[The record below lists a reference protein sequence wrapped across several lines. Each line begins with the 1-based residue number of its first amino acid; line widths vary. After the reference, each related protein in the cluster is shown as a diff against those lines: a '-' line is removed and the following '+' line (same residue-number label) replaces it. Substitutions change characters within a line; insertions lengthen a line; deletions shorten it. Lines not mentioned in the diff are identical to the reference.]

1 MLRLRTSYGIDLGEF
16 RELFGRDFD
25 ALYGSRLPQSE
36 KGGYMKREDSRVFL
50 TPEGMFVSSYILSD
64 LLDFDGDIA
73 EGEASGKRA

>member
-1 MLRLRTSYGIDLGEF
+1 
-16 RELFGRDFD
+16 
-25 ALYGSRLPQSE
+25 
-36 KGGYMKREDSRVFL
+36 MKREDGRVFL

>member
-1 MLRLRTSYGIDLGEF
+1 MLCFVCARRTVSTS
-16 RELFGRDFD
+16 
-25 ALYGSRLPQSE
+25 ASSASC
-36 KGGYMKREDSRVFL
+36 EDGRVFL